1 MEGCG
6 QHRPEGQSQATW
18 VMVTAGHQDPH
29 SAPDPAVTRGLLTHP
44 GPSLSEC
51 VCGRVH
57 GCVCVGTGVLSC
69 ECSKPAE
76 QRPAPLPFRSPPG
89 QLCRAEFWTLTTC
102 SYPSQSWVWRP
113 GPFTAQ
119 CSGALLQM
127 PRYPAYLRGGGLAR
141 RLGQAQGPA
150 SVLTCLSS
158 QAPALQQYRTSAG
171 SPANQSPTS
180 PVSNQGFSP
189 GSSPQVRDAAPLP
202 LPHSSLAGAP
212 QRGPCAPVQRLC
224 LLSHSTPSRSLH
236 RGGDERAQPPYAVA
250 KEKAPSPR
258 AATFPQHLCSRAEPQ
273 LRVAGSPFTPVTSVP
288 ASPQRAARS
297 RLPAACAPSLPMS
310 ALETSCFQAS
320 GGGGVLPHFG
330 EQLSDSQPV
339 RGLCSSAPST
349 PCEGV
354 SLTSRPPAWEA
365 SLSGLAARPRSL
377 PSSHG

>member
-29 SAPDPAVTRGLLTHP
+29 SAPDPAVTRGLLTLP
-44 GPSLSEC
+44 GPSLSER

-89 QLCRAEFWTLTTC
+89 QLCRAGFWTLTTC

-127 PRYPAYLRGGGLAR
+127 PRYSAYLRGGGLAR

-150 SVLTCLSS
+150 RVLTCLSS

-202 LPHSSLAGAP
+202 RPTPAWLAPSSVAPAHQSSVCASCLTPPHLVHFIGVGTSARSHP
-212 QRGPCAPVQRLC
+212 TQWPRRRHPPPEPPR
-224 LLSHSTPSRSLH
+224 SHSTS
-236 RGGDERAQPPYAVA
+236 AAV
-250 KEKAPSPR
+250 
-258 AATFPQHLCSRAEPQ
+258 
-273 LRVAGSPFTPVTSVP
+273 
-288 ASPQRAARS
+288 
-297 RLPAACAPSLPMS
+297 
-310 ALETSCFQAS
+310 
-320 GGGGVLPHFG
+320 
-330 EQLSDSQPV
+330 LS
-339 RGLCSSAPST
+339 
-349 PCEGV
+349 
-354 SLTSRPPAWEA
+354 
-365 SLSGLAARPRSL
+365 
-377 PSSHG
+377 PSSGWQAPHSRR